1 MGWVAFGSFEWL
13 TCGLFRGANKQVRN
27 FFFHFCLLFVVNATN
42 SLSMPTWDVQHAHI
56 GGFFSFGTK
65 ISRKLRRL
73 TIDDD
78 NLIILSSKKTTNVSK
93 HVSTAQNLQF
103 VEEPGVLVV
112 STSYCLHV
120 CGFGTGARRL
130 YFSSQESLTSF
141 TDAIMSLKA
150 SSNTRLQEQDIQ
162 DDVFIV
168 QLLGVTG
175 LKSSDDPY
183 LKGE

>member
-1 MGWVAFGSFEWL
+1 M
-13 TCGLFRGANKQVRN
+13 
-27 FFFHFCLLFVVNATN
+27 
-42 SLSMPTWDVQHAHI
+42 
-56 GGFFSFGTK
+56 
-65 ISRKLRRL
+65 
-73 TIDDD
+73 
-78 NLIILSSKKTTNVSK
+78 
-93 HVSTAQNLQF
+93 STAQNLQF